1 MECDVDF
8 EEGPKSLSNSRTE
21 STQSE
26 IINESRK
33 KSKVK
38 IKEVDNN
45 AGAITTNL

>member
-8 EEGPKSLSNSRTE
+8 EEGPKSLSNSREE

-26 IINESRK
+26 IINLSRK

-38 IKEVDNN
+38 IKQEVKN